1 MNLNAI
7 DTPSAPRRFALI
19 GHGRIGA
26 PVVQAWR
33 DGALDG
39 WTLAA
44 VLVRQAP
51 ADAEPWMTTDID
63 AFLASAPD
71 LIVEAAGPPALA
83 AHAVAALAVADLWTV
98 SAAALADAELTARIM
113 RQARLHGHRLRVL
126 AGAIAG
132 LDGVAMS
139 SVDPD
144 VALDLEVEL
153 MPGAEPAGERFRGSV
168 REAASLFPNSVNVAA
183 AAALAGPGL
192 DATRIRVSHPG
203 KVARN
208 RLALTAES
216 RFGTVRAEV
225 LPRVGP
231 GIHPVAASI
240 AAALQQQLRPIWVG

>member
-1 MNLNAI
+1 MNPI
-7 DTPSAPRRFALI
+7 DNPFAPRRFALI
-19 GHGRIGA
+19 GQGRIGA

-33 DGALDG
+33 DGALAG

-44 VLVRQAP
+44 VLVREAP
-51 ADAEPWMTTDID
+51 SDAEPWVTTDIGT
-63 AFLASAPD
+63 FLASAPD
-71 LIVEAAGPPALA
+71 LIVEAAGPAALA
-83 AHAVAALAVADLWTV
+83 THAVAALAVADLWTV
-98 SAAALADAELTARIM
+98 SAAALADADLAARIEQ
-113 RQARLHGHRLRVL
+113 QALRHGHRLRVL

-144 VALDLEVEL
+144 VALDLEIEL
-153 MPGAEPAGERFRGSV
+153 PPGAQPAGERFRGSV
-168 REAASLFPNSVNVAA
+168 RDAAALFPNSVNVAA

-203 KVARN
+203 DVARN

-216 RFGTVRAEV
+216 RFGTVHAEV

-231 GIHPVAASI
+231 GFHPVAASI
-240 AAALQQQLRPIWVG
+240 VAALQQQLRPIWVG

>member
-1 MNLNAI
+1 MNAI
-7 DTPSAPRRFALI
+7 DTTAAPRRFALI

-33 DGALDG
+33 DGALEG

-51 ADAEPWMTTDID
+51 VHAEPWITTNID
-63 AFLASAPD
+63 VFLASAPD
-71 LIVEAAGPPALA
+71 LIVEAAGPAALA
-83 AHAVAALAVADLWTV
+83 AHAVAALAAADLWTV
-98 SAAALADAELTARIM
+98 SAAALADTELAARIAQ
-113 RQARLHGHRLRVL
+113 QARLHGHRLRVL

-144 VALDLEVEL
+144 VALDLEIEL
-153 MPGAEPAGERFRGSV
+153 PPDAAQPAGERFRGSV
-168 REAASLFPNSVNVAA
+168 RDAAALFPNSVNVAA

-203 KVARN
+203 EVARN

-216 RFGTVRAEV
+216 RFGTVRAET

-240 AAALQQQLRPIWVG
+240 IAALRQQLRTIWVG